1 MCVPRTRLA
10 ISATSAKLCSAGP
23 QSGYVFPLWVTGVS
37 SIATITCAR
46 SSVAT
51 GDQRE
56 LASHGI
62 FMTPWRIERA
72 TQSNHSLKIVALRCA
87 TGTADQSKT
96 CSESQWLILAGLFAL
111 GREFHCD
118 MLATISTPASL
129 AACAQ
134 SPRAG
139 TSQGRDGE
147 E

>member
-10 ISATSAKLCSAGP
+10 IWATSAKLCTAGP
-23 QSGYVFPLWVTGVS
+23 QSGYVFPLWVTGAS
-37 SIATITCAR
+37 SIATITCAK

-51 GDQRE
+51 GEKRE

-62 FMTPWRIERA
+62 VMTPWRIERA
-72 TQSNHSLKIVALRCA
+72 TQTNHSEKNVALRCA

-96 CSESQWLILAGLFAL
+96 RSASQWLSVAGLFVL

-129 AACAQ
+129 AACAKI
-134 SPRAG
+134 AVA
-139 TSQGRDGE
+139 
-147 E
+147 